1 MDGHSSA
8 AVSKHREPFTQME
21 ARNIPLR
28 NLQNKPQIV
37 TKSLVSMPDESAPS
51 KKFEPRRDI
60 KLDKTRPSMADE
72 SAQQSVHRSG
82 LINKT
87 LANIPK
93 KDLIEQKESP
103 QKGRR
108 SVSCDSSSPS
118 FMPEISELNA
128 CSFKS
133 DQASIA
139 DWLELFEKN
148 EDGLVNGES
157 DENFFK
163 IINKDML
170 LPLQCQ
176 TTPVEIAAMDEDDS
190 RLGELDQAFI
200 HEHSE
205 INMQG
210 PTLLEEAEIE

>member
-1 MDGHSSA
+1 
-8 AVSKHREPFTQME
+8 
-21 ARNIPLR
+21 
-28 NLQNKPQIV
+28 
-37 TKSLVSMPDESAPS
+37 
-51 KKFEPRRDI
+51 
-60 KLDKTRPSMADE
+60 MADE
-72 SAQQSVHRSG
+72 SANQSLHRG
-82 LINKT
+82 DLVNKT
-87 LANIPK
+87 LMNIPK
-93 KDLIEQKESP
+93 KDLLEEKESP

-108 SVSCDSSSPS
+108 SVSCGSSSPS
-118 FMPEISELNA
+118 LIPELSELKA

-148 EDGLVNGES
+148 EDGLVDGEA

-163 IINKDML
+163 IINSDML

-176 TTPVEIAAMDEDDS
+176 TTPVELPAMAEDDS

-210 PTLLEEAEIE
+210 PSLLEEAEIERHALNRTFANLAHAGPFSITAMLEKNGNSMGRRTQQ